1 MSIELKQ
8 ESYMKI
14 EKYTNY
20 ITLDFFL
27 ILWFEFY
34 V

>member
-8 ESYMKI
+8 KSYKKI

-20 ITLDFFL
+20 ITLDPFNFV
-27 ILWFEFY
+27 I
-34 V
+34 